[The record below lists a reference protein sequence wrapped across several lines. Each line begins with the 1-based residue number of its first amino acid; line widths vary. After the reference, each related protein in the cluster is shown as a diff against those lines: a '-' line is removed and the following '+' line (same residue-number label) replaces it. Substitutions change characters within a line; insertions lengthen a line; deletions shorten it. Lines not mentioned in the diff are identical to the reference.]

1 MLVVVSYDVST
12 VDTEGRRRLRRIA
25 KTCTSYGQRVQ
36 YSVFQCIVDPS
47 QWARLRAQLLTIIDP
62 DRDSLCFFFLGRN
75 WKRRVEHHGA
85 REITDFDEPLII

>member
-62 DRDSLCFFFLGRN
+62 DRDSLCFFFPREKLEAACGAPWRARDHRL
-75 WKRRVEHHGA
+75 RRA
-85 REITDFDEPLII
+85 P